1 MDGKNLKNS
10 QSFFDYEV
18 LSIPSSNR
26 KNDKS
31 INHELT
37 FVSQVSMDRL
47 TVLEQSLRTWNG
59 PISISIYVPIN
70 NSTKQIQDWQRLYIN
85 KKILLL
91 NISLEKSSIILLPS
105 SNLSQYPIN
114 LLRNLAVKM
123 VKTRFMFLVDAD
135 FQPSP
140 NLEINFLNSLA
151 KYHPNYLRTH
161 DSNGCRIAFVV
172 PAFEYLEMPNVSLVK
187 I

>member
-1 MDGKNLKNS
+1 MNEQNFKKP
-10 QSFFDYEV
+10 QTIFDYEV
-18 LSIPSSNR
+18 LSIPPSNR
-26 KNDKS
+26 PKTDKF

-59 PISISIYVPIN
+59 PISLSIYVPIS

-85 KKILLL
+85 KKISFL

-105 SNLSQYPIN
+105 SNVNHYPIN

-140 NLEINFLNSLA
+140 NLETNFLNILS
-151 KYHPNYLRTH
+151 KYHSNYLKAH
-161 DSNGCRIAFVV
+161 DPNGCRMAFVV
-172 PAFEYLEMPNVSLVK
+172 PAFEYLEMPNVNF
-187 I
+187 